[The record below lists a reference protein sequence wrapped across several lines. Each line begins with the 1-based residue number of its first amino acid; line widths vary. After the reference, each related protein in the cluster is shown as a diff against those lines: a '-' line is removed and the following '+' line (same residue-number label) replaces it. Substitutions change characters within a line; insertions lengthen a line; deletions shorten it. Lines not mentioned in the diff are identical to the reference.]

1 MWCKAEPNLTGLAGS
16 TTRDHA
22 PFHSNPDLKAL
33 GRDGYIYSFT
43 LWVHRSS
50 LLTRLSALPP
60 GTTAELP
67 VIQWEAWGPAVCRWF
82 EMEGRS
88 VRWITMTCGQRFV
101 TNDVNYTGTRGS
113 ITVIDFNPLA
123 IRRSLARHGLSV
135 STLGVPLPPIV
146 RHGPE
151 SDVVVHFEFGADPM
165 ESPVFVDPGV
175 SSLPYMSTTREASCE
190 SGSLMMDEDL
200 LIELQLDDSERIKA
214 LLVHSIAP
222 LSRQ

>member
-1 MWCKAEPNLTGLAGS
+1 
-16 TTRDHA
+16 
-22 PFHSNPDLKAL
+22 
-33 GRDGYIYSFT
+33 
-43 LWVHRSS
+43 
-50 LLTRLSALPP
+50 
-60 GTTAELP
+60 
-67 VIQWEAWGPAVCRWF
+67 
-82 EMEGRS
+82 
-88 VRWITMTCGQRFV
+88 MTCGQRFV

-200 LIELQLDDSERIKA
+200 LIELQVSLPRAFVELSSMNCMHDIQLDDSERIKA